1 MSFDRSGRP
10 EVGQVGW
17 LDQEVAE
24 ISLLVPG
31 WQAARLVSLAGSQRL
46 TAGQLLRRLIR
57 QYLVQR
63 SSGTKSGVCRV
74 PRIRS

>member
-1 MSFDRSGRP
+1 MYFDRSGRP

-31 WQAARLVSLAGSQRL
+31 WQAAQLVSLASSQRL

-57 QYLVQR
+57 QYLAHRPAGTQPTTRTVQHVR
-63 SSGTKSGVCRV
+63 S
-74 PRIRS
+74 